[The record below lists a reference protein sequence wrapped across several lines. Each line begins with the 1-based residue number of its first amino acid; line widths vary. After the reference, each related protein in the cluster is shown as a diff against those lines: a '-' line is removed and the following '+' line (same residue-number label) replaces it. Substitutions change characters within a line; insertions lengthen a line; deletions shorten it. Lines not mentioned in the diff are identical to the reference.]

1 VGFVPGP
8 SRPSEAAGPVQ
19 AWLWALRRRRVKAL
33 GYLRR
38 VWLQSR
44 WEIVAISGALVLL
57 LGWSG
62 FNDYFRLRDEPRPA
76 YDSLYHSLCLFVF
89 EGGDV
94 TGDVP
99 MRLQLA
105 RFLAPLVVF
114 AAAVGAAM
122 AVLHGELQRFM
133 AHWVVRGHVIVVGLG
148 GRGLELGRQLVDS
161 GHQCAIVD
169 VIDTAP
175 ESTRARLLG
184 IPVVVSSGEAD
195 VELVEADL
203 LTDVLHRAGVHRS
216 SAVVVMTGSPA
227 LDARFAHV
235 LHNLQDRTKATFQA
249 FVEMDDVDG
258 LRNVLGYQVA
268 VGDGALE
275 WFSLTDRAARSLL
288 DRLEGLLA
296 PGDGVDR
303 HLVVVGAT
311 PLGRSLIV
319 QMARNWSRETSRSNG
334 ARAAGRLVLSLVE
347 PTTGTD
353 EDLQRAEEE
362 ELRQLRRRD
371 PRVPSSSSADELRV
385 KMCDLVRTP
394 FDEVLSQPAPSVV
407 IVTADDDH
415 ELLRRATEVTASLP
429 RSMPVWLC
437 SERSG
442 GIVDVVTGPHGDV
455 GGRRKVDVFH
465 VLDTVLREDE
475 IRRGIDE
482 EFARAVHR
490 AYCQRRSG
498 EVLSREDQETVRPW
512 DRLGTEIRRLNYATV
527 AAWRR
532 VLEAHGYHLTPY
544 STLGAEHVLLPVVV
558 IEELAVATH
567 ESWSEERQRQGF
579 RHGAHKNA
587 DRTKGRLT
595 HPEIGVPFADLP
607 PSSQEWSRDQARSV
621 PDHLAAAGL
630 QLYPLPVARVG
641 PSDHNGAVELS
652 VEQVEELA
660 KALHQLYRDNIRADD
675 HEPLGSLAWA
685 ELTDSQREN
694 NRETARALPSAFG
707 RLGYAL
713 QPSTGAPHAATELT
727 RDEIE
732 RLAVVEHD
740 RWARHKASEGYV
752 YGRVRC
758 DDGHPPTHPD
768 LVGWNKLDEHARAKD
783 RIRISEAPRLLAEIG
798 YEIVRV
804 RASAET

>member
-1 VGFVPGP
+1 M
-8 SRPSEAAGPVQ
+8 SRPSRAVGPAQ
-19 AWLWALRRRRVKAL
+19 DRLWALRRGRVRAL
-33 GYLRR
+33 AHIRR

-44 WEIVAISGALVLL
+44 WEIVAISGVVVLL

-62 FNDYFRLRDEPRPA
+62 FDEYFRRTDPSRGA
-76 YDSLYHSLCLFVF
+76 YDSLYRSLCLFVF

-94 TGDVP
+94 DGDMP

-122 AVLHGELQRFM
+122 AVLHSELQRFM

-148 GRGLELGRQLVDS
+148 GRGLELGRQLLDS
-161 GHQCAIVD
+161 GYQCAIVD
-169 VIDTAP
+169 VIDTTP

-195 VELVEADL
+195 VDLVEADL
-203 LTDVLHRAGVHRS
+203 LTDVLHRAGIHRS

-235 LHNLQDRTKATFQA
+235 LYNLQERTKAGFQA

-288 DRLEGLLA
+288 DRLDSLLA
-296 PGDGVDR
+296 PGEGVDR

-319 QMARNWSRETSRSNG
+319 QMARNWSREKPRLNGDRSSG
-334 ARAAGRLVLSLVE
+334 HLVISLVE
-347 PTTGTD
+347 PATGTD
-353 EDLQRAEEE
+353 EELERSAEEE
-362 ELRQLRRRD
+362 GRQLRRRD
-371 PRVPSSSSADELRV
+371 PRVPTSAGSASSSGELRV
-385 KMCDLVRTP
+385 TMCDLMRTP
-394 FDEVLSQPAPSVV
+394 FVDVLSPPAPSVV

-415 ELLRRATEVTASLP
+415 ELLRRATEVTATLP

-442 GIVDVVTGPHGDV
+442 GIVDVVTGPHGDG

-465 VLDTVLREDE
+465 VLDTVLRADE

-490 AYCQRRSG
+490 AYCQRHSG
-498 EVLSREDQETVRPW
+498 EVPSGEDRQTVRPW
-512 DRLGTEIRRLNYATV
+512 DQLGPEIRRLNYATV
-527 AAWRR
+527 RAWRR

-544 STLGAEHVLLPVVV
+544 STLGAENAELPWVVT
-558 IEELAVATH
+558 EELAVATH
-567 ESWSEERQRQGF
+567 EAWSAERQRQGF
-579 RHGAHKNA
+579 RHGARKNA

-595 HPEIGVPFADLP
+595 HPEIGVPFDDLP
-607 PSSQEWSRDQARSV
+607 ESSQKDSRDQARSG
-621 PDHLAAAGL
+621 PNHLAAAGL

-641 PSDHNGAVELS
+641 PSDDDGAVELGVDE
-652 VEQVEELA
+652 VEALA
-660 KALHQLYRDNIRADD
+660 KALHQLYCDNIRAGD
-675 HEPLGSLAWA
+675 HEPLGSLVWA
-685 ELTDSQREN
+685 ELTESQREN
-694 NRETARALPSAFG
+694 NRETARALPSAFE
-707 RLGYAL
+707 RLGYEL
-713 QPSTGAPHAATELT
+713 QRSTGAPHAATKLT

-740 RWARHKASEGYV
+740 RWARHKQAEGYV
-752 YGRVRC
+752 FGQPRC
-758 DDGHPPTHPD
+758 DDGHPLTHPD

-798 YEIVRV
+798 YEIVRA
-804 RASAET
+804 RAAAET